1 MLDLR
6 AVLLTGLLFFGL
18 LALPNGIA
26 LAAMHLS
33 SNVLLAKGLALA
45 TALGAA
51 ATWFCLVPPMP
62 GILQGAIC
70 INGLG
75 LLLWSV
81 AYWGVLLIK

>member
-18 LALPNGIA
+18 LALPNGVA

-33 SNVLLAKGLALA
+33 DNVWLSKGLALL
-45 TALGAA
+45 TALGGV
-51 ATWFCLVPPMP
+51 ATWIRLVPAMP
-62 GILQGAIC
+62 GILQGMIC

-75 LLLWSV
+75 VLLWSV
-81 AYWGVLLIK
+81 VYWVALLLR